1 MVAGSDQLASAQGR
15 WTFDMV
21 QEQMVE
27 AVRIW
32 WRTPGRVG
40 PGRGPYA
47 GDGPWELMVREAWL
61 GDYDA
66 RGGDGVSSDVPL
78 RSAAMTRADV
88 AARDQASD
96 WLIYVPERDRKLVVM
111 ALGQLAGGKS
121 RVSWMALR
129 RPMGVKI
136 GAHGLRRRY
145 TRAIG
150 GIADALNR
158 RKCEGRHGQGLELS

>member
-1 MVAGSDQLASAQGR
+1 
-15 WTFDMV
+15 
-21 QEQMVE
+21 
-27 AVRIW
+27 
-32 WRTPGRVG
+32 
-40 PGRGPYA
+40 
-47 GDGPWELMVREAWL
+47 
-61 GDYDA
+61 
-66 RGGDGVSSDVPL
+66 
-78 RSAAMTRADV
+78 MTRADV